1 MNKYSSSTSRECQC
15 SSEKYIC
22 TQIREFWEVLLSC
35 CQSDIYA
42 KPACETIFSVLRKSL
57 YRDAKEPI
65 SWHEIGFIGM
75 QYGHYQSA
83 KWPLLQHYEKKT
95 DLSRYEYAVYIQL
108 SRHARFYF
116 AKKYCKD
123 FLLLKMNIYAVSWP
137 FTALSQSCWCRQT
150 ASFRHWKRH
159 VQICAYSSVRA
170 TTIRIIS
177 HIKMNKNVL
186 FWK

>member
-1 MNKYSSSTSRECQC
+1 M
-15 SSEKYIC
+15 
-22 TQIREFWEVLLSC
+22 VV
-35 CQSDIYA
+35 
-42 KPACETIFSVLRKSL
+42 VLRKSL

-137 FTALSQSCWCRQT
+137 FTALSQSC
-150 ASFRHWKRH
+150 
-159 VQICAYSSVRA
+159 
-170 TTIRIIS
+170 
-177 HIKMNKNVL
+177 
-186 FWK
+186 

>member
-1 MNKYSSSTSRECQC
+1 M
-15 SSEKYIC
+15 
-22 TQIREFWEVLLSC
+22 VV
-35 CQSDIYA
+35 
-42 KPACETIFSVLRKSL
+42 VLRKSL

-95 DLSRYEYAVYIQL
+95 DLSRYEYAVYIQF

-123 FLLLKMNIYAVSWP
+123 FFTSENEYLCGFMAVYGFIAKLLMPADSELPAP
-137 FTALSQSCWCRQT
+137 
-150 ASFRHWKRH
+150 
-159 VQICAYSSVRA
+159 
-170 TTIRIIS
+170 
-177 HIKMNKNVL
+177 
-186 FWK
+186 